1 MCMGSTPDAPAPAP
15 KLPEAPVTPNTGA
28 TTADQTADQRRRRMM
43 AGQSQTSTILTSSRG
58 VTDGAATAQKTLLG
72 Q

>member
-1 MCMGSTPDAPAPAP
+1 MCGGSPSAPVAPPALPQAP
-15 KLPEAPVTPNTGA
+15 TLPEQRSGESV
-28 TTADQTADQRRRRMM
+28 ADRDERRRR
-43 AGQSQTSTILTSSRG
+43 AASGEADGRSTILTGSRG